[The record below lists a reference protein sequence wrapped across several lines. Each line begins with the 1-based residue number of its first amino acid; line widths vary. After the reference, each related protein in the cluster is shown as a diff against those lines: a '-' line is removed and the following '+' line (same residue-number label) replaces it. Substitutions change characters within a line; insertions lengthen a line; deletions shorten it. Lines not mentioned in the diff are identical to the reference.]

1 MNLSLS
7 FIRGLVASINP
18 CGFVLLPTYLM
29 YFLGVSAA
37 NGEMQKAPISKA
49 LLVGVTVSSGF
60 LAVFFAIGAVTQF
73 WTQSLLEN
81 AKYATAAI
89 GIAFVVLG
97 IAMLFGYKLPIGT
110 MQVRTGER
118 DRTMRSMFLY
128 GIAYAV
134 ASLGCT
140 LPLFMSTLFQTGESK
155 GYWAGVANVVMYAL
169 GMAVVVISLT
179 LALAAAN
186 ASFVKWLKSK
196 MQYVEMV
203 SGAFVLLSGL
213 YLLWYFYWRD
223 VKEQG
228 DPLTDAV
235 DRLQQRVQN
244 WLNGN
249 WQLAAVV
256 FGAVILAGVAYA
268 MLRERNRPASPEPSA
283 TDDVAHPVS

>member
-29 YFLGVSAA
+29 YFLGVSVADGDA
-37 NGEMQKAPISKA
+37 QRAPISRA
-49 LLVGVTVSSGF
+49 LYVGTMVSSGF

-73 WTQSLLEN
+73 WTQSLLDN
-81 AKYATAAI
+81 AQYATLVI
-89 GIAFVVLG
+89 GILFVILG

-110 MQVRTGER
+110 MQVKTGDR
-118 DRTMRSMFLY
+118 DRTLRSMFLY
-128 GIAYAV
+128 GVAYAV

-140 LPLFMSTLFQTGESK
+140 LPLFMSTLFSTGVNK

-186 ASFVKWLKSK
+186 AGFVRWLKSK

-203 SGAFVLLSGL
+203 SGAFVLLSGS
-213 YLLWYFYWRD
+213 YLIWYFYWRD
-223 VKEQG
+223 LREES
-228 DPLTDAV
+228 DPITDAI
-235 DRLQQRVQN
+235 DGLQQRVQN

-249 WQLAAVV
+249 WKLVALVL
-256 FGAVILAGVAYA
+256 GAVILAGVAYA
-268 MLRERNRPASPEPSA
+268 MMRERNRSQTSEPSDQ
-283 TDDVAHPVS
+283 DDISHTVS

>member
-1 MNLSLS
+1 MA
-7 FIRGLVASINP
+7 LVMLA
-18 CGFVLLPTYLM
+18 G
-29 YFLGVSAA
+29 
-37 NGEMQKAPISKA
+37 
-49 LLVGVTVSSGF
+49 
-60 LAVFFAIGAVTQF
+60 LAV
-73 WTQSLLEN
+73 
-81 AKYATAAI
+81 
-89 GIAFVVLG
+89 
-97 IAMLFGYKLPIGT
+97 
-110 MQVRTGER
+110 R
-118 DRTMRSMFLY
+118 
-128 GIAYAV
+128 IAYAV

-186 ASFVKWLKSK
+186 VSFVKWLKSK

-223 VKEQG
+223 VKEG
-228 DPLTDAV
+228 SDPLTDAV

-249 WQLAAVV
+249 WQIVAVV
-256 FGAVILAGVAYA
+256 LGGVILVGIGYA
-268 MLRERNRPASPEPSA
+268 MLRERKRPATPEPSA